1 MRFRTCLAAAIA
13 LCAPGLHAQSAPAL
27 AVDAG
32 ANRHAISP
40 YIYGIN
46 EYADT
51 GLGSIM
57 RIPVRRF
64 GGDATTSYNWRIDA
78 SNAASDWYF
87 INGSQTSVIP
97 PALPDGS
104 SFDLFHEANLQTG
117 AVSLGTISL
126 MDWTPKDDTSC
137 SFSIAKYGAQ
147 QQTDPYASDCGNGL
161 LASNGDQIANDPN
174 DAYQPMAQTYP
185 NDWIAYLVK
194 RYGSA
199 GAGGVTLWS
208 MDNEPEW
215 WYGVH
220 IDIFQKLGT
229 YDDTMARNLKLAQ
242 AVKAADPGA
251 LVTGPVPSGW
261 IGYFYSRTDM
271 ASGWST
277 YPYQYWDNPTDQQ
290 AHGGLPWLA
299 YYLQQM
305 QQFEKQHGYRLLD
318 VLDLHGYLLPDTLEA
333 WSSQNND
340 APGNAAMETLR
351 MTSTRALWDPN
362 YIVPESDPT
371 DNNYDN
377 SGNVV
382 APQLI
387 PRMHQWVDQYYPGTK
402 LGITEYWWQ
411 ALGSITGAIAQADVL
426 GIFGQQAL
434 DYGTLWGPPAP
445 TDPGAFAF
453 KIFLNYD
460 GNGSQFGGTSVSAT
474 TSDPDTLSIFAAQRV
489 DSALTVLVLNKT
501 ATDISDTVSLA
512 SFTPAGT
519 AQVWQYS
526 QANLASI
533 VRQTSDINVSG
544 NSLTATFP
552 AYSMTLL
559 VIPLAQS
566 AMKVPQPAISAVESA
581 ASYDSSGVSPGE
593 IVAIYGQ
600 GLGPADGAL
609 AQPAGG
615 LWGTSFDGVQVFF
628 NGYPAPIYYVSQTQ
642 VNAIVP
648 YEIAAQGSVNA
659 VVVYQG
665 NASAPKQVAVAAS
678 KTAIFTGDSSG
689 HGQGAILNQDFSLNG
704 PANPAPRGQYVFIY
718 GTGEGLTTPPGVDG
732 RISGTP
738 LPSVSLNCSAS
749 IGGQAT
755 TTNYCGEAPGATA
768 GLVQVNA
775 LIPESVTP
783 GSAVPVSIG
792 IGGVTSQAGVTVAVK

>member
-1 MRFRTCLAAAIA
+1 MRLPLCLFTAIPLCVAIA
-13 LCAPGLHAQSAPAL
+13 SAQTAPTL

-32 ANRHAISP
+32 ASRHAISP

-46 EYADT
+46 EYADN
-51 GLGSIM
+51 GLASIM
-57 RIPVRRF
+57 RIPLRRF
-64 GGDATTSYNWRIDA
+64 GGDATTSYNWRIDV
-78 SNAASDWYF
+78 SNSASDWYF
-87 INGSQTSVIP
+87 INGAQTSGST
-97 PALPDGS
+97 AGLPNGS

-117 AVSLGTISL
+117 ALSLGTISL
-126 MDWTPKDDTSC
+126 MDWTPKDDSSC
-137 SFSIAKYGAQ
+137 SFSVAKYGAQ
-147 QQTDPYASDCGNGL
+147 QEVDPYASDCGNGL
-161 LASNGDQIANDPN
+161 MSGTGDQIVNDPN

-185 NDWIAYLVK
+185 GDWVAYLIN
-194 RYGSA
+194 RYGKA

-220 IDIFQKLGT
+220 TDIFQKLGT
-229 YDDTMARNLKLAQ
+229 FDDTMARNLRLAQ
-242 AVKAADPGA
+242 ALKAADPGA

-261 IGYFYSRTDM
+261 LGYFYSRTDM
-271 ASGWST
+271 ASGWGTS
-277 YPYQYWDNPTDQQ
+277 PYQYWDNPKDQA

-305 QQFEKQHGYRLLD
+305 QQFEQQHGYRLLD
-318 VLDLHGYLLPDTLEA
+318 VLDLHGYLLPDTLET

-340 APGNAAMETLR
+340 APGDAALETLR

-362 YIVPESDPT
+362 YIVPNSNPT
-371 DNNYDN
+371 DNDYDN

-387 PRMHQWVDQYYPGTK
+387 PRMQQWVDQYYPGTK
-402 LGITEYWWQ
+402 LGITEYWWH

-434 DYGTLWGPPAP
+434 DYGTLWGPPAS

-501 ATDISDTVSLA
+501 TSAIGDTISLA
-512 SFTPAGT
+512 NFTAAGT

-526 QANLASI
+526 QTNLADI
-533 VRQTSDINVSG
+533 VQMPNINVSG
-544 NSLTATFP
+544 NSLTTTFP

-559 VIPLAQS
+559 VVPQAQS
-566 AMKVPQPAISAVESA
+566 AMSVPQPAIATVASA

-600 GLGPADGAL
+600 GLGPANGAL
-609 AQPAGG
+609 SQPANGI
-615 LWGTSFDGVQVFF
+615 WGTSFDGVEVFF
-628 NGYPAPIYYVSQTQ
+628 NGNPAPLYYVSQTQ

-648 YEIAAQGSVNA
+648 YEVAGQNTVNV

-665 NASAPKQVAVAAS
+665 NASAPAQAAVAPS
-678 KTAIFTGDSSG
+678 KTAIFTGNASG
-689 HGQGAILNQDFSLNG
+689 HGQGAILNQDFSLNS

-718 GTGEGLTTPPGVDG
+718 GTGEGVTTPPGVDG

-738 LPSVSLNCSAS
+738 LPSVNLQCSAM
-749 IGGQAT
+749 IGDETAAI
-755 TTNYCGEAPGATA
+755 NYCGEAPGATA

-783 GSAVPVSIG
+783 GGAVPVTVT
-792 IGGVTSQAGVTVAVK
+792 IGGVASQPGVTVAVK